1 MSESAGRTFRGLQ
14 EAYTSIYTNQSENLT
29 EDTVVDELQED
40 CYEINEEA
48 VYESMINYLV
58 YFGYASD
65 EKKAEA
71 MLPHMSEQWTNTF
84 AMEYVLAENFEY
96 LVEYLIQEE
105 GYDFGSTTLDELY
118 ETYVR
123 SYSSQNLDEAVVTGT
138 AAATSPI
145 WWPVAAAGLT
155 GLGALYGANKKRADD
170 WASRQVQKVTDFV
183 MQSKRRS
190 RRQRGQGKTQTPAQT
205 QQKSQ
210 TPASTS
216 TSTSTS
222 GSAGGTGGSQ
232 SPEPPK
238 DNKLGDTVSAA
249 QKFFEPKPSSPLP
262 RMPKMPSLSGTGRT
276 LEGAKNVAKWTGQHM
291 VGRTNTGRLVRTGLG
306 IADYVGNRPM
316 QVQRGEKPTPTVG
329 GQVLSHTIGG
339 AGNIVRQA
347 GRAINRLT
355 GVKGVENI
363 GDWTKEQGRKL
374 GDWDKRGT
382 AQDPKEKEKNKTKP
396 QNIPG
401 FN

>member
-29 EDTVVDELQED
+29 EDTVVNELQED

-71 MLPHMSEQWTNTF
+71 MLPHMSEQWANTF

-96 LVEYLIQEE
+96 LVEYLVQEE

-123 SYSSQNLDEAVVTGT
+123 SYSSQNLNELAITGT
-138 AAATSPI
+138 AAATSPL
-145 WWPVAAAGLT
+145 WWPAAAAGLT
-155 GLGALYGANKKRADD
+155 GLGALYGANKRRVDD
-170 WASRQVQKVTDFV
+170 WASRQVQGVTDFV

-190 RRQRGQGKTQTPAQT
+190 RRRRGEER
-205 QQKSQ
+205 SQ
-210 TPASTS
+210 TPASTSEPKSTSTSEPKS

-222 GSAGGTGGSQ
+222 GSTGGTGGSQ

-238 DNKLGDTVSAA
+238 DNKLGDAVSAA

-262 RMPKMPSLSGTGRT
+262 KIPKIPSLSGTGRT
-276 LEGAKNVAKWTGQHM
+276 LQGAKNVAKWTGQHM
-291 VGRTNTGRLVRTGLG
+291 VGRTNTGRLVRAGAG

-316 QVQRGEKPTPTVG
+316 QVQRGEKPTPT
-329 GQVLSHTIGG
+329 IG
-339 AGNIVRQA
+339 
-347 GRAINRLT
+347 
-355 GVKGVENI
+355 
-363 GDWTKEQGRKL
+363 
-374 GDWDKRGT
+374 
-382 AQDPKEKEKNKTKP
+382 
-396 QNIPG
+396 
-401 FN
+401 